1 MKRYFLHLLLLVFL
15 NTHPTYADIDSQIEA
30 IQHAS
35 ASERF
40 KLMNAFKKKLI
51 LMKENERLK
60 AMTKL
65 VKHSN
70 NPLAH
75 RALNSLKKEKKLQ
88 QLKQQLENDTIVIDN
103 ITAETI
109 DSIGGDDDNDD

>member
-1 MKRYFLHLLLLVFL
+1 MKRYFLHLLLLVVL

-51 LMKENERLK
+51 LMKETERLK

-65 VKHSN
+65 VNQSS

-75 RALNSLKKEKKLQ
+75 KALHNLKRKKQLQ
-88 QLKQQLENDTIVIDN
+88 NIKKQLEQSDIIIDN
-103 ITAETI
+103 IANETI
-109 DSIGGDDDNDD
+109 DSSGGDDDDD